1 VPLPIRLEEG
11 SLEADSI
18 EVGSVEEGIFEEG
31 NFGEVQLSRSHW
43 LQPMRIFGRRPT
55 SAVQQ

>member
-1 VPLPIRLEEG
+1 LPLPIRLEEG
-11 SLEADSI
+11 SLEADSV

-43 LQPMRIFGRRPT
+43 FQPMHIFGRRPT